1 MKGERK
7 EGGGGEG
14 EREKTEKRDIQ
25 NLQCVRQYA
34 KHLYIHYFTYLLSLW
49 VEHTTFVFMDM
60 ELR

>member
-7 EGGGGEG
+7 EGRGGEG

-34 KHLYIHYFTYLLSLW
+34 KHLYIHYFTYLLSL
-49 VEHTTFVFMDM
+49 
-60 ELR
+60 